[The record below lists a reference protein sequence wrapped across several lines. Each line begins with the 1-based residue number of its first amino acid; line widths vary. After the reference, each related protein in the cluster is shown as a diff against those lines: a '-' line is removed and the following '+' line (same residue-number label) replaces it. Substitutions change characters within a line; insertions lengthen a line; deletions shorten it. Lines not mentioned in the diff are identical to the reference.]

1 MMEGVRRT
9 PMHQVQL
16 PDHVYEE
23 AVRRAREAG
32 FDSVDAYV
40 ADVLQDDRERPG
52 GTDDLDARFTPEVLE
67 SLDETAAAVSRGEF
81 ITYEGLKAES
91 RAWSSPER

>member
-1 MMEGVRRT
+1 
-9 PMHQVQL
+9 MHPIQL

-40 ADVLQDDRERPG
+40 ADVLQDAG
-52 GTDDLDARFTPEVLE
+52 AADDLAARFTPEVLE
-67 SLDETAAAVSRGEF
+67 SLDETAAAVRRGEF
-81 ITYEGLKAES
+81 ITYEALAAES
-91 RAWSSPER
+91 GHAL